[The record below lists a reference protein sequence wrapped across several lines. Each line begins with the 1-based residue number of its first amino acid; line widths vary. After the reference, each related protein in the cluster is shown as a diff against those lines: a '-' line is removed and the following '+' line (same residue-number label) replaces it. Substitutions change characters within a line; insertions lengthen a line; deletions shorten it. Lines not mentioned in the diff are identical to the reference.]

1 MEYFIDQNQYEG
13 VDSQSTA
20 NICFNANAC
29 MLIALYFLIQINLIS
44 VQDKHKDMSMI
55 FDLDLQLTRLQISV
69 FN

>member
-29 MLIALYFLIQINLIS
+29 MLIALYFLIHINLIN
-44 VQDKHKDMSMI
+44 V
-55 FDLDLQLTRLQISV
+55 
-69 FN
+69 